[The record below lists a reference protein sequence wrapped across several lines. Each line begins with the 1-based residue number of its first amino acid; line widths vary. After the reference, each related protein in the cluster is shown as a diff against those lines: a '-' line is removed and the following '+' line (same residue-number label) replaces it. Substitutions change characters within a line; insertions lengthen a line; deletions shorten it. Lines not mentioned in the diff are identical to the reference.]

1 MAKKR
6 ISKSRRK
13 KKIRYTL
20 LKYVLIFVL
29 LAGIAA
35 GLFVYSV
42 YAGLWGKLPT
52 YAELRDIRNDE
63 ASVLYSE
70 DGELIGKYYIENR
83 TNVKYEGITQN
94 ALDALI
100 ATEDV
105 RFYEHQGVDKI
116 SMLRVFFKTFLLRHR
131 SSGGG
136 STISQQLAKNL

>member
-52 YAELRDIRNDE
+52 L
-63 ASVLYSE
+63 S
-70 DGELIGKYYIENR
+70 LIHI
-83 TNVKYEGITQN
+83 
-94 ALDALI
+94 
-100 ATEDV
+100 
-105 RFYEHQGVDKI
+105 
-116 SMLRVFFKTFLLRHR
+116 
-131 SSGGG
+131 
-136 STISQQLAKNL
+136 